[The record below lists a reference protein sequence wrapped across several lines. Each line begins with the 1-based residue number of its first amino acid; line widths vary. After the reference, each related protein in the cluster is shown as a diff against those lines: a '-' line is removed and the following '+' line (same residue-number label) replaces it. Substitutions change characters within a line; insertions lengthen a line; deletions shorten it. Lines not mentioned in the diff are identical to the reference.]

1 MNEGYRNLLSHAV
14 HLVSI
19 LETQGV
25 RFQSLTLSQ
34 RWRRRDPIQP
44 KATEQEVSVQLL
56 TMLYEVD
63 ATFQSV
69 DEILKC
75 GHSSESYWAVL
86 SVRLLVI
93 LCKVHRNFK
102 PLYWWR
108 IAICSRRGMSTFL
121 GRCSLFVDLFHISLV
136 SSDRFPKFFKRG
148 TRALSV
154 LYFFQLCF
162 VHGSAPFVFC
172 VAPPVALFR
181 AVLSNLKCPAISRT
195 LQNSSVFIT
204 FLILDKK
211 D

>member
-44 KATEQEVSVQLL
+44 KATEQDVSVQLL

-121 GRCSLFVDLFHISLV
+121 GRCSLFVDLFHISFQVTVFQNFSNVVLV
-136 SSDRFPKFFKRG
+136 PYLFYIFFNSASSTALRHLFFVSPHLWHCFEQCFQI
-148 TRALSV
+148 LSV
-154 LYFFQLCF
+154 RRSLEPYRTVQSSL
-162 VHGSAPFVFC
+162 
-172 VAPPVALFR
+172 
-181 AVLSNLKCPAISRT
+181 LSWL
-195 LQNSSVFIT
+195 
-204 FLILDKK
+204 
-211 D
+211 